1 MCKFIAERIITCQCT
16 NENLGNSLTKRDFRL
31 QSGNLVYKMRFSFT
45 KRDSWVTNGT
55 LALHFTPAIY
65 KKYMLKNYFDI
76 IKKYVYNIKID
87 SKQEDWCMTI
97 SEQIKVLC
105 VRCGVSE
112 AELARRLGKSPQ
124 SFNSKMKRES
134 FTVEDLDNIADVL
147 GVEFNREFILANGD
161 KV

>member
-1 MCKFIAERIITCQCT
+1 MDELRKRQKIISQLV
-16 NENLGNSLTKRDFRL
+16 EARL
-31 QSGNLVYKMRFSFT
+31 EQG
-45 KRDSWVTNGT
+45 
-55 LALHFTPAIY
+55 
-65 KKYMLKNYFDI
+65 
-76 IKKYVYNIKID
+76 
-87 SKQEDWCMTI
+87 I
-97 SEQIKVLC
+97 SQ
-105 VRCGVSE
+105 